1 MQSMR
6 HFGEAFS
13 QLEWHDRLNVIL
25 ATILELA
32 LVLVLSPLLLVSWL
46 CLFFS
51 KRRISSGRPS
61 DLAHQHH

>member
-51 KRRISSGRPS
+51 KRRIPPGRPS

>member
-1 MQSMR
+1 MQSIR
-6 HFGEAFS
+6 RFGEAFC
-13 QLEWHDRLNVIL
+13 QLEWPDRLNVIL

-32 LVLVLSPLLLVSWL
+32 LVLVLSPILFVSWL

-51 KRRISSGRPS
+51 KRRLPSGRPS

>member
-51 KRRISSGRPS
+51 KRRISSERPS